1 MNDKQIISFIETR
14 AKKIGMPNGFTD
26 ATLHLGIVNS
36 GGGNLY
42 LCIIYGNNSLVTPS
56 LLRFKKDGKYGVFKL
71 VSDSDDFIAW
81 KNKLLDDM
89 RTLECI
95 CIDYE
100 KANVPK
106 SIKHLVVSTIIKAL
120 NTPGMAL
127 YATLNSSSEPLI
139 KEYNNYASVCIEY
152 DLNFDEFI
160 DI

>member
-14 AKKIGMPNGFTD
+14 AKKIGMPNGFTN
-26 ATLHLGIVNS
+26 ATPHLGIMKS
-36 GGGNLY
+36 GSNNLY
-42 LCIIYGNNSLVTPS
+42 LCIIYDNNALITPS
-56 LLRFKKDGKYGVFKL
+56 LLRFKKDEKYGMFKL

-89 RTLECI
+89 RTLN

-139 KEYNNYASVCIEY
+139 KEYENYASVCIEY